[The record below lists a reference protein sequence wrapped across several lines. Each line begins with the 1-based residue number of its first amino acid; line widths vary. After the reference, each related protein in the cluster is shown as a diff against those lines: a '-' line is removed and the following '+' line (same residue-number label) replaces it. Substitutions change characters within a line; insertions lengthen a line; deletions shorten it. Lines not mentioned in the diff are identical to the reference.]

1 MTLTTLKGEPL
12 TDNAKKNLARFKTMF
27 AEKQQASIVEEQHQV
42 KLSRNGVK
50 VYTEEEK
57 KAFLASRED
66 LVK

>member
-1 MTLTTLKGEPL
+1 MTQTTLKGEPL

-27 AEKQQASIVEEQHQV
+27 IERQQNSLIEEQHQV
-42 KLSRNGVK
+42 KLTRNGVK

-57 KAFLASRED
+57 KAFLAERSD